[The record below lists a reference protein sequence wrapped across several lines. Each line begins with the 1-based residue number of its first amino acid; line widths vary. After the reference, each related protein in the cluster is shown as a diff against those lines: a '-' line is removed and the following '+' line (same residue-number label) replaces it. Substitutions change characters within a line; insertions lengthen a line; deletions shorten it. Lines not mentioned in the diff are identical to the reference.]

1 MKMIRIAIV
10 GYGHVGEC
18 ALQSVL
24 ESPDME
30 PAGVVELPAVVK
42 KMCHLEPLQPAVLSK
57 IPIVESIKDLGQVD
71 VAVLCCPSRGVHRL
85 ATDMLEA
92 GVNTVDSFD
101 IHSEI
106 PTLRR
111 QLGEVARRVGKVSIL
126 SAGWDPGI
134 DSVIRAWLQAMAP
147 KGVTHTNYGPGM
159 SMGHS
164 CAAKAIEGV
173 KDALSITV
181 PIGMGVHRRMV
192 YVEVNEGAVFADVER
207 RIKADAYFAKDRTL
221 VFEVPNVRDLLDVG
235 HGVRIERVGV
245 SGMTHNQN
253 FRFEMR
259 INNPALTAQVMVSAS
274 RAAMH
279 REPGCYTMIELPV
292 IDFLHGD
299 VESFVKQ
306 LV

>member
-1 MKMIRIAIV
+1 MNRIRVAIV

-18 ALQSVL
+18 ALQSIVDA
-24 ESPDME
+24 PDME
-30 PAGVVELPAVVK
+30 AAGVVELPSVID
-42 KMCHLEPLQPAVLSK
+42 KMCHLEPLQPTLLGTL
-57 IPIVESIKDLGQVD
+57 PIVDDIGKLDSVD

-85 ATDMLEA
+85 ATAVLEA

-106 PTLRR
+106 PKLRR

-134 DSVIRAWLQAMAP
+134 DSVVRAWFQAMAP
-147 KGVTHTNYGPGM
+147 KGITHTNHGPGM

-164 CAAKAIEGV
+164 CAAKALKGV
-173 KDALSITV
+173 KDALSMTV
-181 PIGMGVHRRMV
+181 PVGMGVHRRMV
-192 YVEVNEGAVFADVER
+192 YVELEEGASFPEVEQ
-207 RIKADAYFAKDRTL
+207 RIKEDPYFAKDRTL
-221 VFEVPNVRDLLDVG
+221 VFQVPTVRDLTDVG
-235 HGVRIERVGV
+235 HGVKIERTGV
-245 SGMTHNQN
+245 SGSTHNQS

-259 INNPALTAQVMVSAS
+259 INNPALTAQVMVSSA
-274 RAAMH
+274 RAAM
-279 REPGCYTMIELPV
+279 RQKPGCYTVIELPV

-299 VESFVKQ
+299 VESFVQQ